1 MIRNVL
7 AVFAVA
13 VVLYACGN
21 DDSIP
26 SNVLKLD
33 KMQAV
38 MWDIVRADVF
48 TVEYIKRD
56 SVKNLQ
62 QENLRLQKKIFAL
75 NNITHEQY
83 YRSYEYYKSK
93 PELMKAL
100 LDTMA
105 ARVNRSRNGTSTPTV
120 TPQ

>member
-1 MIRNVL
+1 MMRNVL

>member
-62 QENLRLQKKIFAL
+62 QENLRLQKKIFVL